1 MWSSC
6 YCRRCSRWFES
17 TIFTSGSARSASTSP
32 GRCGS
37 LRGELLD
44 GGSPYPSATDAA
56 SLTAGNPS
64 VYPPLPIELASPLA
78 RLGFDTSLAIW
89 MVVLVFAV
97 VAALWAVGVRDW
109 RCYSLALL
117 SPPVVEGLFLANV
130 TLFLMLPIALAWRWR
145 VHAIKAGATVGA
157 AIAIKPVL
165 LPLVGW
171 FLLTRRVRAAAISAA
186 AAVSLIVVPWA
197 AIGFDGMREYPR
209 LLDRLEAVYGPG
221 SLSVPAALSW
231 LGTGQTARHLICLG
245 TAVVLAAI
253 AIGVRHRENGDLAAF
268 SIMVG
273 ASIVASPIVWPHYL
287 ALLLVPLAIAWPR
300 AGLPWLLPYALALIV
315 SIDERS
321 LLASC
326 FALLVLATAL
336 LPALGRASKDL
347 ARGDVLVSTARGRA
361 TGRSPRSLSTM
372 SPWRRL

>member
-1 MWSSC
+1 MSTPRCRSSSQVP
-6 YCRRCSRWFES
+6 SRDSVSIPRWRFGWLS
-17 TIFTSGSARSASTSP
+17 SSLPSLLLSGPSAS
-32 GRCGS
+32 GI
-37 LRGELLD
+37 
-44 GGSPYPSATDAA
+44 GG
-56 SLTAGNPS
+56 
-64 VYPPLPIELASPLA
+64 
-78 RLGFDTSLAIW
+78 
-89 MVVLVFAV
+89 
-97 VAALWAVGVRDW
+97 
-109 RCYSLALL
+109 CYSLALL

-231 LGTGQTARHLICLG
+231 LGTGQTARHLDLP
-245 TAVVLAAI
+245 
-253 AIGVRHRENGDLAAF
+253 RHRGCPCRDRDRRPSSRERRPRCVLDHGRRVDSRLSDRLAPLPRAPPRPTRNR
-268 SIMVG
+268 
-273 ASIVASPIVWPHYL
+273 VATRRL
-287 ALLLVPLAIAWPR
+287 ALVTPVR
-300 AGLPWLLPYALALIV
+300 AGVDRLDLTK
-315 SIDERS
+315 RS

-361 TGRSPRSLSTM
+361 TGRSPRSLSTV